1 MSDEVHKV
9 RPTVA
14 LSPLAEDVLAIAD
27 PVKAKEF
34 IKEMEQAPPFLAPA
48 CQSDPDAE

>member
-9 RPTVA
+9 HPTVV
-14 LSPLAEDVLAIAD
+14 LSPLAEDALSAAD

-34 IKEMEQAPPFLAPA
+34 LEEMKKAPPFLAPA
-48 CQSDPDAE
+48 CQSDPDAS